1 MLAACVLVSLSCLA
15 NAQFI
20 GAEDYALARA
30 AAEKT
35 ALDFEPL
42 EAEEKE
48 RAKELLYASS
58 ANNIL
63 RESWLR
69 MYEGCDAREGNG
81 EDPVV
86 LIQEKAQDPMLVARV
101 AGPLVACIVLI
112 LIYFSCCC
120 WCGCCRYC
128 RCCKRDWQCRAP
140 CKLLFL
146 LLLVSIGVALTVS
159 AFLALRGLEAGF
171 FGQSL

>member
-35 ALDFEPL
+35 ALVCEDFEPL

-63 RESWLR
+63 RELI
-69 MYEGCDAREGNG
+69 EEGNG

-86 LIQEKAQDPMLVARV
+86 LIQEKA
-101 AGPLVACIVLI
+101 
-112 LIYFSCCC
+112 
-120 WCGCCRYC
+120 
-128 RCCKRDWQCRAP
+128 
-140 CKLLFL
+140 
-146 LLLVSIGVALTVS
+146 TTT
-159 AFLALRGLEAGF
+159 
-171 FGQSL
+171 